1 MMSSTPTHYRDLY
14 FEHKN
19 LTRISGEP
27 TFASLHKMLLELKA
41 NAVSV
46 PSTLGGGAHG
56 FIGVILS
63 GPTYATLAPMT
74 PFVIPGH
81 TGPLR
86 VVHGATQYEIALA
99 KTMHEE
105 STQTFQTY
113 QLVQRALV
121 QQVLEAI
128 ETKYLSSIRNRVT
141 GQVPAEIRALVLH
154 LFRIYGKITPQQ
166 LRGKREA
173 VEQMDYKIDE
183 PIAIIF
189 DAIEDLVEISELP
202 GSPYTADQ
210 VVDIG
215 YIVLSKNRIFRSDI
229 RKWMR
234 RPEVEKL
241 GLTSFFNL
249 LKHTKNSETQ
259 MQLWMNS
266 ASTVLMRMYRRLS
279 VNYAMNT
286 HHPQS
291 QRQTQSFTFLA
302 WKHHTQIP
310 LRPSQTT
317 SPHPSQILFNK

>member
-1 MMSSTPTHYRDLY
+1 MSSTPTHYRDLY

-74 PFVIPGH
+74 PFVIPVH
-81 TGPLR
+81 PGPLR

-189 DAIEDLVEISELP
+189 DAIEDLVEIAELA
-202 GSPYTADQ
+202 GRPYTADQ
-210 VVDIG
+210 IVDIG

-229 RKWMR
+229 RK
-234 RPEVEKL
+234 
-241 GLTSFFNL
+241 
-249 LKHTKNSETQ
+249 
-259 MQLWMNS
+259 
-266 ASTVLMRMYRRLS
+266 
-279 VNYAMNT
+279 
-286 HHPQS
+286 
-291 QRQTQSFTFLA
+291 
-302 WKHHTQIP
+302 
-310 LRPSQTT
+310 
-317 SPHPSQILFNK
+317 